1 MNRKRLAF
9 IIIIV
14 IIVATGGIITT
25 YLLFQIGFF
34 FNPGNRYDWQNLDYM
49 GTPFINKS
57 YITAWNEGYSE
68 SDDCPW
74 GFSHKGLDFFFNDS
88 APVLAMA
95 PGQVWSID
103 FVDTGA
109 VENKYHIRIGIRFSR
124 EIELRYGFEPWTNNE
139 NDARKQLEQ
148 LQINVGDWVDIGDK
162 IADFVA
168 YNESAHIH
176 FDIVLKGNQV
186 CPKDYFS
193 VDAYNKT
200 MDLIHFY
207 NPSWEMCYS

>member
-14 IIVATGGIITT
+14 IIVATGGIIST
-25 YLLFQIGFF
+25 YLLYQIGFF

-49 GTPFINKS
+49 ETPFINKS
-57 YITAWNEGYSE
+57 YINAWNEGYSE
-68 SDDCPW
+68 SDNCPW
-74 GFSHKGLDFFFNDS
+74 GFTHNGLDFFFNHS

-109 VENKYHIRIGIRFSR
+109 AENKYHIRISIRFSR

-148 LQINVGDWVDIGDK
+148 LQIKVGDWVNNGDK

-176 FDIVLKGNQV
+176 FDIDLNGNQV

-193 VDAYNKT
+193 DDAYNKT

-207 NPSWEMCYS
+207 NSSWGMCYS